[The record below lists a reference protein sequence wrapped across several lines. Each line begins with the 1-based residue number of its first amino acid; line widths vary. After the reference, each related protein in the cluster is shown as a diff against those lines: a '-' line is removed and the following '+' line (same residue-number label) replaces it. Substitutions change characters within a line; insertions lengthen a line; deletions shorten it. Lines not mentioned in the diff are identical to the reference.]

1 MTDDEPLFLALRG
14 NETERILWPQQ
25 VWAKN
30 FLGLWTDEDDPLMV
44 PIFRFVMLRDVD
56 PHRAGRIDV
65 ARPHGADFSGACS
78 DEAVE
83 ADRGRVALQR
93 GPLVYA
99 LEGADHPDGRVRNLV
114 LADESVLQTEHRE
127 HLLGGVVVITGPGRA
142 LAYDSRDRVTR
153 KEVTLTAIPYYAWA
167 NREPGEMAVWIPRT
181 ETLMEPAR

>member
-1 MTDDEPLFLALRG
+1 VLA
-14 NETERILWPQQ
+14 
-25 VWAKN
+25 
-30 FLGLWTDEDDPLMV
+30 
-44 PIFRFVMLRDVD
+44 
-56 PHRAGRIDV
+56 H
-65 ARPHGADFSGACS
+65 
-78 DEAVE
+78 EAVE